1 MVTPPDIWITES
13 SGAKRMGASVV
24 AVVVG
29 LALAIGFRQFEGPGL
44 TGSRAGFLLGLL
56 LLAAGLGMLLFA
68 GKQVI
73 TVDTRA
79 SRIVTKRINC
89 FGTSAKVIRFNEIA
103 DVYVGELGD
112 REGGSISYH
121 VAVKLKTGKEIALF
135 KGFFDG
141 TYSKPAMEDRRQRL
155 VQCLQSGS

>member
-1 MVTPPDIWITES
+1 MVASADIWKTES
-13 SGAKRMGASVV
+13 CGGKQMAASVL
-24 AVVVG
+24 AVVIG
-29 LALAIGFRQFEGPGL
+29 LTLTIGFRQFQGPGL

-56 LLAAGLGMLLFA
+56 LLGAGLGTWLFA

-73 TVDTRA
+73 TVDTKAR
-79 SRIVTKRINC
+79 RIVIEHTNRFGMSAKRIL
-89 FGTSAKVIRFNEIA
+89 FNEIA

-112 REGGSISYH
+112 REGGSISYY

-141 TYSKPAMEDRRQRL
+141 SHSKPAMETRRERL
-155 VQCLQSGS
+155 GHCLQSGG